1 MLHINLVGIPQA
13 TGLHNSSAKKKTK
26 KTYKFNV
33 ATWNV
38 RTMLDCD
45 SQSERRTALI
55 SKELARYTIDVAAL
69 QETRL
74 EGQEQIQES
83 THTFFWI
90 GQTAGRRDAGVA
102 FAIADNIAG
111 KLSSLPCGISERL
124 MHLRIPLAKERFL
137 SMINVYVPTMTYTD
151 EEKEG
156 FYEELAAVVDA
167 VPVSDKLLILG
178 DFNTR
183 VGKDYRT
190 HRRVLQYE
198 L

>member
-1 MLHINLVGIPQA
+1 M
-13 TGLHNSSAKKKTK
+13 
-26 KTYKFNV
+26 

-124 MHLRIPLAKERFL
+124 IAKERFL
-137 SMINVYVPTMTYTD
+137 SMINVYAPTMTYTD

-190 HRRVLQYE
+190 HRRVLQYK